1 MLSNRYRII
10 LALSSILLLSGCG
23 EKEIKV
29 KQQEEQKI
37 TKQKDEKALIES
49 YFVDKSEKYNISRN
63 AD

>member
-23 EKEIKV
+23 EKEIEV

-37 TKQKDEKALIES
+37 TKQ
-49 YFVDKSEKYNISRN
+49 R
-63 AD
+63 